1 MKKLKA
7 FIFTLMLF
15 FASSSY
21 VYAVCDATELNTLR
35 SVAANVRAS
44 YEEMRELLDPSEYT
58 PPDGTTEDGY
68 EAYYTFFRIYV
79 TNLTEDIYIEVHNDA
94 NGETNTYTY
103 EDSDNGTI
111 TFDWADIYL
120 MVNYTI
126 KVYSSDNT
134 NCSGTELY
142 TLYLTTPRFNQYS
155 TYDMCDGAE
164 DFYLCYEYLSIPDDV
179 SFGKFVELIERY
191 KNGLID
197 DDGNE
202 VEDSEKEENGFI
214 QFLGDH
220 YIAIIIIAVVIIAA
234 GVTVTVIIVKKQ
246 RSRIV

>member
-15 FASSSY
+15 FVSSSY
-21 VYAVCDATELNTLR
+21 VYAECDATELNTLR
-35 SVAANVRAS
+35 SAATNVRAS
-44 YEEMRELLDPSEYT
+44 YEEMRALLDPSEYT
-58 PPDGTTEDGY
+58 PPDGTSAEGY
-68 EAYYTFFRIYV
+68 EAYYTFFRVYV
-79 TNLTEDIYIEVHNDA
+79 TNLTEDLYIEVHNDA
-94 NGETNTYTY
+94 NGETKTYTY
-103 EDSDNGTI
+103 EDSDNGTV

-120 MVNYTI
+120 MANYTI
-126 KVYSSDNT
+126 RVYSSDNT

-155 TYDMCDGAE
+155 TYDLCEGAE

-179 SFGKFVELIERY
+179 SFGRFVELIERY
-191 KNGLID
+191 KNGQID
-197 DDGNE
+197 DDGNK
-202 VEDSEKEENGFI
+202 VEEPDEGNGFI
-214 QFLGDH
+214 QFLGEH
-220 YIAIIIIAVVIIAA
+220 YVAIIIIAIVIIAA